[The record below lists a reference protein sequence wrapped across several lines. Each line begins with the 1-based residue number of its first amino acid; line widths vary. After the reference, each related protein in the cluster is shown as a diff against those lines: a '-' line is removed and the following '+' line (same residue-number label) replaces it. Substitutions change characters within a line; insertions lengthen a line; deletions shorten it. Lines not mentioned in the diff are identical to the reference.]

1 MEQGVEAK
9 EEMTEQNIIK
19 VIDMMGA
26 KPRTVAS
33 GNVMCNCVLKH
44 RHEKGDR
51 KASMSIKINDNGVS
65 LVYCFGCKFKGS
77 IVGLAYEF
85 EKVVGC
91 VGLVSEVKSLEFGGV
106 YKPVFK
112 PYDSIR
118 HLRYGSDIA
127 HIWLARRGKLNE
139 LDITEYG
146 DCLGVVPKYVI
157 DVRKIS
163 IEAIKAWKIGFWKR
177 GRHGVFFPILDSEKR
192 FVGYSIRWVHVKE
205 DENSYFHMPG
215 LKRKK
220 ILYGEGMINK
230 ERSNK
235 FIIVEGAFDALKV
248 WMAGYNPLST
258 LGGDFSDNHASKIVN
273 LCGGMQGFVMG
284 DGDKAGR
291 ELNLCV
297 HNKLVE
303 HGIKINVV
311 DIKDG
316 VDPGDMEP
324 IEIKNHIE
332 SL

>member
-1 MEQGVEAK
+1 
-9 EEMTEQNIIK
+9 MTEQNIIK

-26 KPRTVAS
+26 KSRPMN
-33 GNVMCNCVLKH
+33 GNVMCNCVLRN

-65 LVYCFGCKFKGS
+65 LVYCFGCKHKS
-77 IVGLAYEF
+77 TIVGLAYEF
-85 EKVVGC
+85 ENAFGC
-91 VGLVSEVKSLEFGGV
+91 AGLVSTVKSMEFGGV
-106 YKPVFK
+106 YKPIFK

-118 HLRYGSDIA
+118 HLRHGSDIA

-139 LDITEYG
+139 LDVMEYE
-146 DCLGVVPKYVI
+146 DCFGVVPKYVI

-163 IEAIKAWKIGFWKR
+163 IEAIKAWRIGFWKR
-177 GRHGVFFPILDSEKR
+177 GRHGVFFPIFDSDKR

-215 LKRKK
+215 LKKKK
-220 ILYGEGMINK
+220 ILFGEGMINR

-235 FIIVEGAFDALKV
+235 YVIVEGAFDALKV
-248 WMAGYNPLST
+248 WMAGYNPLAT

-273 LCGGMQGFVMG
+273 LCKDMKGYVMG

-291 ELNLCV
+291 LLNLSV

-303 HGIKINVV
+303 NGIKVNVV
-311 DIKDG
+311 EIDDG

-324 IEIKNHIE
+324 SDIFSHIE
-332 SL
+332 RI